1 MPITRVYR
9 IADRNI
15 EISSLHG
22 MVHEMASDFICDAAP
37 EFCVAVGQA
46 EIDRERAAAGHD
58 VGVQLENGYCIGGIR
73 SDAYLETL
81 AVYRGIADKMPDYDS
96 ILMHGSALALDGTG
110 FLFTAPS
117 GVGKSTHAR
126 LWREL
131 YGDRVQMINDDK
143 PLLQIREDRVT
154 VFGTPWNGKHHLG
167 GNVSAP
173 LRAVCFLARGKENA
187 IRPVS
192 AGEAYPLLLGQI
204 YRPVDAAALIKTLK
218 LADRLSCSVRFYRLE
233 CNMEPEAAK
242 LSSETMKG

>member
-1 MPITRVYR
+1 MPVTHVYR

-15 EISSLHG
+15 EISSLYS
-22 MVHEMASDFICDAAP
+22 MVHEMSSGFLIDAAP
-37 EFCVAVGQA
+37 DFRVAVGQA
-46 EIDRERAAAGHD
+46 EIDRERAAAGRD
-58 VGVQLENGYCIGGIR
+58 VGVQLEYGYCIGGAL

-81 AVYRGIADKMPDYDS
+81 AVYRGIADKMPEYDS

-143 PLLQIREDRVT
+143 PLLRILDDQVT
-154 VFGTPWNGKHHLG
+154 VFGTPWNGKHRLG
-167 GNVSAP
+167 GNLSAP
-173 LRAVCFLARGKENA
+173 LQAVCFLARGRENA

-192 AGEAYPLLLGQI
+192 SHEAYPLLLRQI
-204 YRPVDAAALIKTLK
+204 YRPADADALMKTLK
-218 LADRLSCSVRFYRLE
+218 VADRLLSSVRFYRLE
-233 CNMEPEAAK
+233 CNMEPAAAK

>member
-1 MPITRVYR
+1 MPIVHVYR

-15 EISSLHG
+15 EISSLHS
-22 MVHEMASDFICDAAP
+22 MVHKMSSDFLCDAVP
-37 EFCVAVGQA
+37 ELSIAVGQTD
-46 EIDRERAAAGHD
+46 IDRERAAAGQD
-58 VGVQLENGYCIGGIR
+58 VGVQLEHGYCIGGTL
-73 SDAYLETL
+73 SDAYLESL

-131 YGDRVQMINDDK
+131 YGNRVIMINDDK
-143 PLLQIREDRVT
+143 PLLHIGNERVT
-154 VFGTPWNGKHHLG
+154 VFGTPWNGKHRLG

-173 LRAVCFLARGKENA
+173 LRAICFLTRGKENA
-187 IRPVS
+187 IRLIS
-192 AGEAYPLLLGQI
+192 IQEAYPLLLRQF
-204 YRPVDAAALIKTLK
+204 YRPADPAALVKTLR
-218 LADRLSCSVRFYRLE
+218 LADRLLGSIRFYRLE
-233 CNMEPEAAK
+233 CNMQPEAAK